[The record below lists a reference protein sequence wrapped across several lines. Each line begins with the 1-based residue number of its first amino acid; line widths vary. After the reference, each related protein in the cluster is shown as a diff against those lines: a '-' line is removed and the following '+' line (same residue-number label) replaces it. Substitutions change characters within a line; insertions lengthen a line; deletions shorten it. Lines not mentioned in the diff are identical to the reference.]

1 MRRRKG
7 SLRTADVFLVIAS
20 LPPRDHR
27 KYVSCSQASE
37 KEALSESSQAFEVR
51 EARRSGLVVLY
62 PECVHSFTDKPMV
75 ISEPSAPSTW
85 LLGLAHVRQRSY
97 SIHAV
102 ILEYAK
108 IEQVKERLLAGWL
121 SNKLRYNF
129 MILFR
134 RTVNSL

>member
-1 MRRRKG
+1 
-7 SLRTADVFLVIAS
+7 
-20 LPPRDHR
+20 
-27 KYVSCSQASE
+27 
-37 KEALSESSQAFEVR
+37 
-51 EARRSGLVVLY
+51 
-62 PECVHSFTDKPMV
+62 MV

-134 RTVNSL
+134 RTVNSLYDRQCFGTDTKCPSQGASAPSSVQ

>member
-1 MRRRKG
+1 
-7 SLRTADVFLVIAS
+7 
-20 LPPRDHR
+20 
-27 KYVSCSQASE
+27 
-37 KEALSESSQAFEVR
+37 
-51 EARRSGLVVLY
+51 
-62 PECVHSFTDKPMV
+62 MV

-134 RTVNSL
+134 RKGQFSMIGNVLGLTQSARHKERK